1 MTQDELA
8 QEVTAFLELPE
19 GSPLFTVS
27 NSRPASVTLH
37 FAAARKAADLASHLQ
52 AQFGRDWGQVS
63 VQLESKHGEAMP
75 GVRHIILVA
84 SGKGGVGKSTTTAHL
99 GRALQHNG
107 LRVGIL
113 DADIYGPSV
122 PLMFA
127 QPDGTRPEL
136 TPDKRFIPVE
146 VDGIQTMSIGYLTTE
161 KTPAVWRGPMASGAL
176 LQMIQNTAWDDVD
189 VLLVDMP
196 PGTGDIQLS
205 IAQKTNVSGA
215 VVVTT
220 PQDIALID
228 ALKAVEMFQ
237 KVSIP
242 VLGVIENMSVHICSE
257 CGHTEALFGENGGMK
272 LASDYDLSLLGQ
284 LPLSLAIR
292 EKTDRGDSLL
302 REETELEA
310 LLYDQVAEAMT
321 RELCLNDAR
330 GDQAPVISMS

>member
-8 QEVTAFLELPE
+8 QEVAAFLELPE

-37 FAAARKAADLASHLQ
+37 FAAARKAAELASHLQ
-52 AQFGRDWGQVS
+52 TQFGRDWGQVS
-63 VQLESKHGEAMP
+63 VQLESKHGDAMP
-75 GVRHIILVA
+75 GVRRIILVA

-99 GRALQHNG
+99 GRALHHNG

-136 TPDKRFIPVE
+136 TSDKRFIPVE

-215 VVVTT
+215 VVV
-220 PQDIALID
+220 
-228 ALKAVEMFQ
+228 
-237 KVSIP
+237 
-242 VLGVIENMSVHICSE
+242 
-257 CGHTEALFGENGGMK
+257 
-272 LASDYDLSLLGQ
+272 
-284 LPLSLAIR
+284 
-292 EKTDRGDSLL
+292 
-302 REETELEA
+302 
-310 LLYDQVAEAMT
+310 
-321 RELCLNDAR
+321 
-330 GDQAPVISMS
+330 